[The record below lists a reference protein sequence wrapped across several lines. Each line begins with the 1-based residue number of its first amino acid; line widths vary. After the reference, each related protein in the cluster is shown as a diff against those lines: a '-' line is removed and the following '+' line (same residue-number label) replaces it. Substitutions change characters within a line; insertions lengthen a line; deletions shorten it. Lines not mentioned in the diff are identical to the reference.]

1 MKNQNEA
8 ESCETQTETCSTEE
22 TSTCSSESS
31 NKFTTVKT
39 AYARAAVFLLAIN
52 FCLTGYVVYNM
63 NQTTQEQID
72 GISGVTTEETSTP
85 QTAETQT
92 QPAQPS
98 SESETSA
105 PVSTEQE

>member
-1 MKNQNEA
+1 
-8 ESCETQTETCSTEE
+8 
-22 TSTCSSESS
+22 
-31 NKFTTVKT
+31 
-39 AYARAAVFLLAIN
+39 
-52 FCLTGYVVYNM
+52 M

-72 GISGVTTEETSTP
+72 GISGAITEETSTP

-105 PVSTEQE
+105 PVTTEQE